1 MTENNSS
8 SLTRRELLAAGAG
21 VAAAAALL
29 QPAAAQTVAPV
40 PIMPT
45 SSRELWQWVRT
56 QPMLDLQTAYLD
68 VASGGPTARGAEP
81 RPGKCSRPLDRR
93 NQPAGDALRG
103 FFRLRTRRAAV
114 HARRR

>member
-68 VASGGPTARGAEP
+68 VASGGPT
-81 RPGKCSRPLDRR
+81 L
-93 NQPAGDALRG
+93 
-103 FFRLRTRRAAV
+103 RAAMAAEYR
-114 HARRR
+114 AREVQSLGLANAAARWT